1 MTVVVLL
8 ADPPRPGLALS
19 ELAATSPLSEAE
31 AADLHAAM
39 LKDAMVAVSR
49 SGGDLLV
56 NYPAEEHLPEAHRKE
71 EGTAEAE
78 MRALAVD
85 ALEDPDEVRFEVQVG
100 SSFDAR
106 AGNTIQHLLR
116 DEDVASAALLR
127 GDAPFFTRAKL
138 DTVSTKLR
146 TSDVVIGP
154 SSGGRC
160 YVAGFCESVDFAGA
174 FEAPELQTVTD
185 RATDA
190 GHGVAFAE
198 FQPTVRTGADLLT
211 LVPMIR
217 ARWRASSIVPGHTA
231 EFVVEEGLRV
241 VDDGGDPTL
250 VRED

>member
-8 ADPPRPGLALS
+8 VDPPRPGLALS

-39 LKDAMVAVSR
+39 LKDTMVAVSR

-56 NYPAEEHLPEAHRKE
+56 NYPAEEHLPEASRKE

-78 MRALAVD
+78 LRALAVD
-85 ALEDPDEVRFEVQVG
+85 ALGDPDEVRFEVQVG

-106 AGNTIQHLLR
+106 AGNTLQHLLR

-127 GDAPFFTRAKL
+127 GDAPFFARAKM
-138 DTVSTKLR
+138 DSMSMKLR
-146 TSDVVIGP
+146 TTDVVLGP
-154 SSGGRC
+154 STGGRC
-160 YVAGFCESVDFAGA
+160 YVAGFCESVDFADA
-174 FEAPELQTVTD
+174 FETPELQTLTD
-185 RATDA
+185 RATDT
-190 GHGVAFAE
+190 GHDVAFAE

-211 LVPMIR
+211 LVPTIR
-217 ARWRASSIVPGHTA
+217 ARWQASKIVPGHTA
-231 EFVVEEGLRV
+231 EFVVEEGLHV
-241 VDDGGDPTL
+241 VEEGGEPTL

>member
-39 LKDAMVAVSR
+39 LKDAMAAVAR

-56 NYPAEEHLPEAHRKE
+56 NYPAEEHLPEAHRRA

-78 MRALAVD
+78 LRTLAVD
-85 ALEDPDEVRFEVQVG
+85 AMDDPDEARFEVQVG

-127 GDAPFFTRAKL
+127 GDAPLFARAKIDSL
-138 DTVSTKLR
+138 SMKLR
-146 TSDVVIGP
+146 TNEVVLGP
-154 SSGGRC
+154 SAEGRC
-160 YVAGFCESVDFAGA
+160 YAAGFSESIDFAGA
-174 FEAPELQTVTD
+174 FETPELETLTE
-185 RATDA
+185 RAADT
-190 GHGVAFAE
+190 GHDVAFTE
-198 FQPTVRTGADLLT
+198 LQPTVRTGADLLT
-211 LVPMIR
+211 LVPTIR
-217 ARWRASSIVPGHTA
+217 ARWRASSIVPAYTA
-231 EFVVEEGLRV
+231 EFVVENGLHVVEEG
-241 VDDGGDPTL
+241 GEPTL
-250 VRED
+250 VRE

>member
-8 ADPPRPGLALS
+8 ADPPRPGLVLS

-39 LKDAMVAVSR
+39 LKDAMVAVAR

-56 NYPAEEHLPEAHRKE
+56 NYPAEEHLPEAHRKA

-78 MRALAVD
+78 LRALAVD
-85 ALEDPDEVRFEVQVG
+85 AMEDPDEARFEVQVG

-127 GDAPFFTRAKL
+127 GNAPFFGRAKV
-138 DTVSTKLR
+138 DSMAMKLR
-146 TSDVVIGP
+146 TNEVVVGP
-154 SSGGRC
+154 STRGRC
-160 YVAGFCESVDFAGA
+160 HVVGFTAPIDFAGA
-174 FEAPELQTVTD
+174 FETPELQTLTD
-185 RATDA
+185 RAADA
-190 GHGVAFAE
+190 GHEVAFADL
-198 FQPTVRTGADLLT
+198 QPTVRTGADLLT
-211 LVPMIR
+211 LVPSIR
-217 ARWRASSIVPGHTA
+217 ARWRASSIVPGYTA
-231 EFVVEEGLRV
+231 EFVVENGLHVVEEEGE
-241 VDDGGDPTL
+241 PTL